1 MATRS
6 VIARKTEQGWSGVYH
21 HWDGYPSGL
30 GAHLWKLLRDRYA
43 GDVERLLAEV
53 VDAHPGGWSHLMEG
67 DILTPR
73 PGGHALGLTV
83 RGRGPACYCH
93 TYAEAE
99 YPEATFHGCEC
110 RDPNVEDPSCNP
122 PEIEWVYVFDPSSR
136 TLEVLA
142 AVPAGKNQAGED
154 RYEHRSVVTVDID
167 GPEPDWGE
175 IEERVGAWWGEADE
189 GTAGPPASH

>member
-1 MATRS
+1 
-6 VIARKTEQGWSGVYH
+6 VYH

-110 RDPNVEDPSCNP
+110 RDPNVEEPSCNP

-136 TLEVLA
+136 TLEILA
-142 AVPAGKNQAGED
+142 AVPAGKNQDGED
-154 RYEHRSVVTVDID
+154 RYEHHTAAVIDID
-167 GPEPDWGE
+167 GPEPDWDA
-175 IEERVGAWWGEADE
+175 IEEKVSTWWEDTDQDA
-189 GTAGPPASH
+189 AGLPL